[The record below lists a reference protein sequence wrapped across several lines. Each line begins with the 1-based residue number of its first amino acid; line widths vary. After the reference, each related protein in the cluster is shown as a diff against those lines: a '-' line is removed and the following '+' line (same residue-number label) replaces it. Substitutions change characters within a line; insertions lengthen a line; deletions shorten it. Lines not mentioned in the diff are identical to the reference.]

1 MAAVLAAACSCDP
14 VDLTETAGEG
24 SFSLRVNAE
33 KVVVGEETRATV
45 DADVNEF
52 LIYLVN
58 ANGDKLID
66 GKKRGNLNAADY
78 NVQSAAGYTITAKSC
93 VPEETTM
100 ANDGWGA
107 PYFMG
112 ETTFGVTAGAT
123 TPVSINCTLQN
134 AGIVVEP
141 TTSFTDKFPIYAIT
155 TNDARSLV
163 WDSSHTDAIAYYDM
177 TAEIATL
184 ELKVTGS
191 KGGWEDRLNKTFAIE
206 LQKGKVCKV
215 TLQYDD
221 NSGNIDI
228 GFETDKD
235 INTDDSST
243 TVE

>member
-1 MAAVLAAACSCDP
+1 MLTAACSCDP
-14 VDLTETAGEG
+14 VDLAQTAGEG
-24 SFSLRVNAE
+24 NFSLRVNAE

-45 DADVNEF
+45 EVDVNES
-52 LIYLVN
+52 LIHLVN
-58 ANGDKLID
+58 VNGDKLID
-66 GKKRGNLNAADY
+66 GKKKSSLNAADY
-78 NVQSAAGYTITAKSC
+78 NVQSGTGYTISAESC
-93 VPEETTM
+93 RPDETVT

-107 PYFMG
+107 PYFKG
-112 ETTFGVTAGAT
+112 ETTFDVTAGTT

-134 AGIVVEP
+134 AGITVEP

-163 WDSSHTDAIAYYDM
+163 WDSSHTGAIAYYDM
-177 TAEIATL
+177 TAETATL

-191 KGGWEDRLNKTFAIE
+191 KGGWEDRLNKNFNID

-235 INTDDSST
+235 TTTEDSST

>member
-1 MAAVLAAACSCDP
+1 MLTAACSCDP
-14 VDLTETAGEG
+14 VDLAQTAGEG
-24 SFSLRVNAE
+24 NFSLRVNAE
-33 KVVVGEETRATV
+33 KVVVGEETRTTV
-45 DADVNEF
+45 EVDVNDF
-52 LIYLVN
+52 LIHLVN

-66 GKKRGNLNAADY
+66 GKKKSSLNAADY
-78 NVQSAAGYTITAKSC
+78 NVQSGTGYRISAESC
-93 VPEETTM
+93 RPDETVT

-112 ETTFGVTAGAT
+112 ETAFGVTAGAT
-123 TPVSINCTLQN
+123 TTVSINCTLQN

-155 TNDARSLV
+155 TDDARSLV

-177 TAEIATL
+177 AASTATL
-184 ELKVTGS
+184 NLKVTGS

>member
-1 MAAVLAAACSCDP
+1 MLTAACSCDP

-66 GKKRGNLNAADY
+66 GKKRGSLNAADY
-78 NVQSAAGYTITAKSC
+78 NVQSGTGYRISAESC
-93 VPEETTM
+93 RPDETVT

-107 PYFMG
+107 PYFKG
-112 ETTFGVTAGAT
+112 ETTFDVTAGTT
-123 TPVSINCTLQN
+123 TPVSISCTLQN
-134 AGIVVEP
+134 AGITVEP

-163 WDSSHTDAIAYYDM
+163 WDSSHTGAIAYYDM
-177 TAEIATL
+177 TAETATL

-191 KGGWEDRLNKTFAIE
+191 KGGWEDRLNKNFTID

-235 INTDDSST
+235 TTTEDSST

>member
-1 MAAVLAAACSCDP
+1 MLTAACSCDP

-66 GKKRGNLNAADY
+66 GKKRGSLNAADY
-78 NVQSAAGYTITAKSC
+78 NVQSGTGYTISAESC
-93 VPEETTM
+93 RPDETVT

-107 PYFMG
+107 PYFKG
-112 ETTFGVTAGAT
+112 ETTFDVTAGTT
-123 TPVSINCTLQN
+123 TPVSISCTLQN
-134 AGIVVEP
+134 AGITVEP

-163 WDSSHTDAIAYYDM
+163 WDSSHTGAIAYYDM
-177 TAEIATL
+177 TAETATL

-191 KGGWEDRLNKTFAIE
+191 KGGWEDRLNKNFTID

-235 INTDDSST
+235 TTTEDSST